1 MTVVRLALLLIAAH
15 DVSEAASLLPGQFGG
30 LNRITAASSSPP
42 HCLQLHQIRGGAA
55 AVDDDSDDYDADDD
69 DDDDEKLATSTKAV
83 SQRKKTAA
91 IKSKVKVAMTSSSSS
106 GSASSTTS
114 KSAPKRKSLYRSH
127 VPYIIRACLNPF
139 TLIAMTKAYFVS
151 LCDINYLKEVSF
163 DCAHTTVD
171 DNACYMLRYRP
182 PPPPPYT
189 HQIHVY
195 YANLGH
201 FMSNT

>member
-30 LNRITAASSSPP
+30 LNRIIAASSSPP

-69 DDDDEKLATSTKAV
+69 DDDEKLATSTKTV

-106 GSASSTTS
+106 GPASSTTS

-171 DNACYMLRYRP
+171 DNACYMMRYRP
-182 PPPPPYT
+182 PPPHT

-201 FMSNT
+201 FMSIT